1 MPWLRIAARLISLLL
16 HGPKRMADGRRYWMP
31 SGKRQRGWPC
41 NPAAV
46 LAGRGGPPAS
56 LASLGSQTLW
66 PSNCAGRGA
75 QLRPCASGAS
85 ATPVLLPAPS
95 GCSQARQ
102 ADGDLA
108 NRSPWHPSTSPND
121 SALRGNIPGAKGG
134 PRQVRPCCPPQSRRQ
149 VLSWTAGRP
158 RHGAGREEQKREM
171 EGAARSIAAEPS

>member
-1 MPWLRIAARLISLLL
+1 MLAMQPCRGFGGARW
-16 HGPKRMADGRRYWMP
+16 A
-31 SGKRQRGWPC
+31 
-41 NPAAV
+41 
-46 LAGRGGPPAS
+46 PAS

-149 VLSWTAGRP
+149 VLSWTGRKAP
-158 RHGAGREEQKREM
+158 
-171 EGAARSIAAEPS
+171 ARSWQGGAEAGDGRSSAFDRRGTLVTDHPRSTVDVRTEQMPSSTSR